1 MTLESLFMQVGF
13 VIALAAEA
21 AGPVRGIFGAWDQQ
35 SLSLF
40 GASALILIAC
50 AAVSCL
56 HTLHSCCPAQACKP
70 CTPAALRKPEN
81 HVPSKPSGGYL

>member
-1 MTLESLFMQVGF
+1 M
-13 VIALAAEA
+13 IALAAEA

-56 HTLHSCCPAQACKP
+56 HAPNCLLPWAS
-70 CTPAALRKPEN
+70 LRFMCVASSQEAV
-81 HVPSKPSGGYL
+81 H